1 MLRILFF
8 IFSLILIFP
17 SFSSAEETHI
27 ATHESAIVILVDNQ
41 AEADYFLTHKYEI
54 KAEKKKYIKIGK
66 RIFRNPFF
74 REDKRTGKQ
83 KFATIVIILLTGPLG
98 GHRLYL
104 GTKPVVPV
112 VYAVTLGGGIGIL
125 PIIDLFAIAFTK
137 DISRYIDN
145 ERVIMWL
152 K

>member
-1 MLRILFF
+1 MLRAILLISVFLFF
-8 IFSLILIFP
+8 FP
-17 SFSSAEETHI
+17 FFSSAEVLF
-27 ATHESAIVILVDNQ
+27 SACQEKTIVIVVENS
-41 AEADYFLTHKYEI
+41 AEADYFLTYQDNI
-54 KAEKKKYIKIGK
+54 KAGKKKYFKIGK
-66 RIFRNPFF
+66 KIFRNPFYK
-74 REDKRTGKQ
+74 ENTANGKQ

-112 VYAVTLGGGIGIL
+112 IYAVTLGGGIGIL

-137 DISRYIDN
+137 DISRYVDN